1 LYTGK
6 EEDGRGCFELKLIGG
21 EREFRIVAASYWLS
35 CQGFYWQAVAGQG
48 NIFLLS
54 VGVCKISFLLRYA
67 ARSGICVRGPHSGFH
82 DSILNEVSLNSFSYF
97 TLLTFPL
104 KHH

>member
-1 LYTGK
+1 MYTGK

-35 CQGFYWQAVAGQG
+35 CQGFYRQAVAGQG

-67 ARSGICVRGPHSGFH
+67 ARSGSQTREREK
-82 DSILNEVSLNSFSYF
+82 DQTEKKLYILWTKGVS
-97 TLLTFPL
+97 
-104 KHH
+104 KEC